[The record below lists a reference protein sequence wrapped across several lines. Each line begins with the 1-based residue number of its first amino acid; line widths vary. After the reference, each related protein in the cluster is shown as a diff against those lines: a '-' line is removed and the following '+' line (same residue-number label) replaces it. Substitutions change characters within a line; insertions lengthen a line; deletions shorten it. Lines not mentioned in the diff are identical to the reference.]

1 MKIRKIMEAIW
12 ARKVLKPSCGVICTE
27 ALPRRPALK
36 KGQEPPPV
44 PSRHIVDIENSR
56 V

>member
-1 MKIRKIMEAIW
+1 MKIEMEAIW

-36 KGQEPPPV
+36 RDRSLHLSHRG
-44 PSRHIVDIENSR
+44 HIVDIGNSR

>member
-1 MKIRKIMEAIW
+1 MGQEG
-12 ARKVLKPSCGVICTE
+12 LKPSCGVICTE

-44 PSRHIVDIENSR
+44 PSRHIVENVENSR